1 MDERRKKRVRRL
13 KEVIVGLF
21 IFFLLVPVI
30 LNSILFREFR
40 DLKKRFDYLEDSFQ
54 ILNDEIALYREKADL
69 QAKVTLVEETET
81 TAPDASLEEATEA
94 ESNETSASG
103 SEDTKANS
111 TLKEDIT
118 SSDEKESGPKVY
130 LTFDDGPSEN
140 TDRILDILAEYD
152 VKATFFTVG
161 QTDAANE
168 SHYKRIVREG
178 HTLAMHSYSHKY
190 SKIYESEAAFK
201 KDYRKI
207 SKLLRKYIGNKPL
220 YYRFPGGSSN
230 SVSSVSMKE
239 LAAFL
244 DSEGVTYFDWNV
256 ASGDADKEPL
266 TAEEIYKNVIDG
278 VKGKDSAVVLM
289 HDLATKGSTV
299 EALPRII
306 KKLKAEGYVI
316 LPIDEKTE
324 PVHHTIRK

>member
-13 KEVIVGLF
+13 KEVIIGLF

-30 LNSILFREFR
+30 FNSILLREFR
-40 DLKKRFDYLEDSFQ
+40 DLKKRFDYLEDSYQ
-54 ILNDEIALYREKADL
+54 ILNDEIALYKEKINSDAKVYIVDETESKASDTALSDSADQEKAEGALSAANDVIKSSS
-69 QAKVTLVEETET
+69 AKEE
-81 TAPDASLEEATEA
+81 PASDPA
-94 ESNETSASG
+94 
-103 SEDTKANS
+103 
-111 TLKEDIT
+111 II
-118 SSDEKESGPKVY
+118 GPKVY

-161 QTDAANE
+161 QTDPASE

-178 HTLAMHSYSHKY
+178 HTLGMHSYSHKY
-190 SKIYESEAAFK
+190 SKLYESEAAFK
-201 KDYRKI
+201 KDYKKI
-207 SKLLRKYIGNKPL
+207 SKLLTKYIGSKPL

-230 SVSSVSMKE
+230 SVSSVSIKD

-256 ASGDADKEPL
+256 ASGDAEKDPL
-266 TAEEIYKNVIDG
+266 SAEEIYKNVIDG
-278 VKGKDSAVVLM
+278 VKGKDNAVVLM
-289 HDLATKGSTV
+289 HDLATKGTTV

-306 KKLKAEGYVI
+306 KKLRSEGYNI
-316 LPIDEKTE
+316 LPIDENTE